1 MLNARHDQ
9 AVAMLTD
16 GNEVHLVVQR
26 DRSAPLMSPLNLEP
40 LSTDFDRS
48 TTLDTSFGPLAQ
60 SSPVPR
66 DTRTPSISGPA
77 PLAGYES
84 PFGSPRLVNGHSFES
99 PYQIEEVTLEKVN
112 KSLGISIAGGLCF
125 ALNFNNFLFQF
136 NFCLSQ
142 KVNAF
147 INSIAISSINKDYL
161 F

>member
-60 SSPVPR
+60 SSPVQR
-66 DTRTPSISGPA
+66 DSATRTPSITGPA

-99 PYQIEEVTLEKVN
+99 PLPIEEVTLEKV
-112 KSLGISIAGGLCF
+112 KGSLGISIAGGYSF
-125 ALNFNNFLFQF
+125 FL
-136 NFCLSQ
+136 
-142 KVNAF
+142 
-147 INSIAISSINKDYL
+147 
-161 F
+161 